1 MEEGFEKKCFVEKKN
16 NNNIIR
22 LNLYEIYNNQ
32 SNTTKYI
39 NQKKKLNKSITESD
53 SDTDFKINQIK
64 NYDIKNKKRKKVK
77 WTKAEKKL
85 FVESFFKFRNNFTK
99 IRRNMKKKSMT
110 NIYINVRRYLNK
122 IRKLIGKSN
131 DENYIKLKVEELF
144 KNELKEKYDN
154 TYLPNFI
161 LFIMEYVLLNRKKNK
176 KKIINNIGIKDELT
190 TETTVNLKSKKIY
203 IQKKFIENS
212 HSIDK
217 LISQN
222 KDKTVNV
229 NCINQSNDKSNVN
242 INNNENINAMNKN
255 NNIENINNIN
265 EINNH
270 SEKNLEKI
278 PINMDFLNDDLENN
292 KIFDFDNSIY
302 HSSYYDDNELFEQ
315 KIFGLNE

>member
-1 MEEGFEKKCFVEKKN
+1 MEEGIEKKCFVENKN

-22 LNLYEIYNNQ
+22 LNLSEIYNNQ
-32 SNTTKYI
+32 SNTIKYI
-39 NQKKKLNKSITESD
+39 NQKKKLNQSITESD
-53 SDTDFKINQIK
+53 SDNDFQNNQIK
-64 NYDIKNKKRKKVK
+64 NYTIKNKKRKKVK
-77 WTKAEKKL
+77 WTKAENKL
-85 FVESFFKFRNNFTK
+85 FVESFLKFRNNFTK

-110 NIYINVRRYLNK
+110 NIYISVRRYLNK
-122 IRKLIGKSN
+122 IRKLIGKSK

-161 LFIMEYVLLNRKKNK
+161 LFIMEYVLLRRKRNK

-190 TETTVNLKSKKIY
+190 TETTVNLKSKRIY
-203 IQKKFIENS
+203 IQKKIIEKG

-222 KDKTVNV
+222 KNKTINI
-229 NCINQSNDKSNVN
+229 NCVNQSNDKSIVN
-242 INNNENINAMNKN
+242 INNSENINDMNKGN
-255 NNIENINNIN
+255 DIKNINNIN
-265 EINNH
+265 EMNNH

-292 KIFDFDNSIY
+292 KIFDFENSIY
-302 HSSYYDDNELFEQ
+302 HSSYYDDNDIIEQQLF
-315 KIFGLNE
+315 KFNE